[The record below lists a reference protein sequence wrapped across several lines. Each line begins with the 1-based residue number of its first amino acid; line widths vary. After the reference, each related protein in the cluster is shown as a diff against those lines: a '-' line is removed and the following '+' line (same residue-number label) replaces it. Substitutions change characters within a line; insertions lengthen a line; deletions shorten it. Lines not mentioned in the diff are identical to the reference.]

1 MAHTTAADEQR
12 RKRWSHVVVLFI
24 KLYERAARVR
34 ARVLE
39 AENVWGTLLSKVRPQ
54 RVCVCGTAATE
65 KAALSGTLRRSA
77 CQSGLHAMDVSNA
90 SVCVCVRI
98 HISHRRVL
106 R

>member
-54 RVCVCGTAATE
+54 RMFVCAQAV
-65 KAALSGTLRRSA
+65 SGTLRRIA
-77 CQSGLHAMDVSNA
+77 CQSGLHAMYRTRACACA
-90 SVCVCVRI
+90 SASI
-98 HISHRRVL
+98 
-106 R
+106 